1 MQLINMHN
9 IRKPGRNILLV
20 IAVFMIFT
28 TVFTFPG
35 CSALRPINDSG
46 VAEKKEMQFSDF
58 NAIEAKDG
66 FDVEIVRSD
75 TYNVTIIADKELYNN
90 LQVRH
95 QDNVLKIYIDPPY
108 THIISHKTARIAMPV
123 LQQIDLSMNS
133 KGTISGFQL
142 SEDFIANLA
151 LGSSLSGDIEAENL
165 ICDIASGSNI
175 KLIGNADEMTL
186 NGSGG
191 STAEFSEFE
200 LTSAKITL
208 TSGSKATVNVSES
221 MEVDLSLGSNVT
233 YIGDPA
239 ITRIEISGGSVMK
252 PAE

>member
-1 MQLINMHN
+1 
-9 IRKPGRNILLV
+9 
-20 IAVFMIFT
+20 
-28 TVFTFPG
+28 
-35 CSALRPINDSG
+35 
-46 VAEKKEMQFSDF
+46 
-58 NAIEAKDG
+58 
-66 FDVEIVRSD
+66 
-75 TYNVTIIADKELYNN
+75 
-90 LQVRH
+90 
-95 QDNVLKIYIDPPY
+95 
-108 THIISHKTARIAMPV
+108 MPV
-123 LQQIDLSMNS
+123 LRQIDLSMNS
-133 KGTISGFQL
+133 KGTISGFQS

-175 KLIGNADEMTL
+175 KLTGNADEMTL

-191 STAEFSEFE
+191 STAELSEFE